1 MEGQW
6 YNTADISWID
16 TSKPMV
22 AFSFDDGPVGTAS
35 SDTSIRI
42 QDALSENGFHATFFY
57 WGNFINSG
65 TEAEI
70 TRAYN
75 LGMEIG
81 NHTMSH
87 PSLSGMSAAEIQN
100 EIQSCASILQGLTG
114 QENFLIRPPY
124 LAVDTAVQENAG
136 APLITCSVD
145 SADWNGATTQEIID
159 KMIAGMNDGSLDNA
173 IVLMHETYTT
183 TAEAIEYLAPY
194 MKEQGWQIVTVSEMF
209 KANGKEMYDGTVYR
223 NAN

>member
-1 MEGQW
+1 
-6 YNTADISWID
+6 
-16 TSKPMV
+16 MV
-22 AFSFDDGPVGTAS
+22 ALSFDDGPVGTLS

-42 QDALSENGFHATFFY
+42 QDALADNGFHATFFY

-65 TEAEI
+65 NQAEI
-70 TRAYN
+70 TRAQS
-75 LGMEIG
+75 LGMEIA

-87 PSLSGMSAAEIQN
+87 PNLSEKSDAEIRN

-124 LAVDTAVQENAG
+124 LAVNTAVQTNAG

-145 SADWNGATTQEIID
+145 SADWNGATTQQIID
-159 KMIAGMNDGSLDNA
+159 KMVAGMNDGSLDNA

-183 TAEAIEYLAPY
+183 TAEALEYLAPY
-194 MKEQGWQIVTVSEMF
+194 MKEQGWQIVTVSELF
-209 KANGKEMYDGTVYR
+209 KANNKEMYDGQVYR